1 MQLKRL
7 LVSFLQ
13 IFNLKNELEEFELIH
28 TSIER
33 DVVFKGT
40 NLYILIFA
48 IFIASL
54 GLNMNS
60 IAVIIGAMLISPL
73 MGPINGIGY
82 SIATYDF
89 PLLRKSLKNFGFA
102 VFASLVTSTIY
113 FAISPISTAYSELLN
128 RTSPTIYDVLIAFFG
143 GCAGIIAITNKH
155 KGNVIP
161 GVAIATA
168 LMPPLCTA
176 GYGLAT
182 GQYQY
187 FFGAFYLFTIN
198 TVFIALSA
206 TIVTKLLKI
215 PIQTIVEYSQRK
227 KVARWI
233 TTVILITVGPSI
245 YFGYSLVQ
253 KEKFTDSATRYIRTV
268 NVYNE
273 NFLLRNEID
282 PINKT
287 IFLMYG
293 GNSFSEKDIELI
305 RDRARDFG
313 IEKDSVKIQQGA
325 LVKEMQEKSNSTTQ
339 LKNEV
344 QRLKML
350 ALQKDME
357 IDSIRKLP
365 LIGKQLLEELRLL
378 HPQIVSCSF
387 APSMRYTDTN
397 KQPTVTRYVLLTG
410 NFKQVSE
417 LEKSKI
423 QNWVRIRLR
432 DTLIETIYL
441 P

>member
-1 MQLKRL
+1 MNIRRII
-7 LVSFLQ
+7 VSFFQ
-13 IFNLKNELEEFELIH
+13 FFNLKNELEDFDLIH
-28 TSIER
+28 SSIER
-33 DVVFKGT
+33 DIVFRGT
-40 NLYILIFA
+40 NLYILIVA

-82 SIATYDF
+82 GIATYDF
-89 PLLRKSLKNFGFA
+89 PLLKKSLKNFSFA
-102 VFASLVTSTIY
+102 VIASLITSTIY
-113 FAISPISTAYSELLN
+113 FAVSPISTAYSELLN
-128 RTSPTIYDVLIAFFG
+128 RTTPTIYDVLIAFFG

-176 GYGLAT
+176 GYGLAS
-182 GQYQY
+182 GQIQY
-187 FFGAFYLFTIN
+187 FLGAFYLFTIN

-206 TIVTKLLKI
+206 TIITKFLKI
-215 PIQTIVEYSQRK
+215 PIRTIVETENRK

-233 TTVILITVGPSI
+233 TVIITITVVPSL
-245 YFGYSLVQ
+245 YFGYLLVQ
-253 KEKFTDSATRYIRTV
+253 KEKFIDSANRYIRTV

-287 IFLMYG
+287 VTLMFS
-293 GNSFSEKDIELI
+293 GNSFTDKDITMI
-305 RDRARDFG
+305 QDRARDFG
-313 IEKDSVKIQQGA
+313 IEKDSIKIQQGA
-325 LVKEMQEKSNSTTQ
+325 LMKESKEKLNSTNQ

-344 QRLKML
+344 QRWKVI
-350 ALQKDME
+350 ALQRE
-357 IDSIRKLP
+357 YEVDSLRKQP
-365 LIGKQLLEELRLL
+365 VVGKQLLEELLLL
-378 HPQIVSCSF
+378 HPQITSCSF
-387 APSMRYTDTN
+387 APSIKYTEKSENTQN
-397 KQPTVTRYVLLTG
+397 VKYVLLTG
-410 NFKQVSE
+410 NFKQVNE
-417 LEKSKI
+417 QERLKI
-423 QNWVRIRLR
+423 RNWLRIRLR
-432 DTLIETIYL
+432 DSVIETVYL